1 MEGSID
7 HDKTHVGLL
16 FVAKDGLD
24 HLRIVRRMFISGGGS
39 PRSSYRIL
47 GFCMDLAAVRSAL
60 LLCLKDKRQEAHW
73 QRGFWIGLLWWMLFV
88 WSWSVA
94 GNNAFT
100 LWTFPVTAWTDLDGL
115 MFVR

>member
-1 MEGSID
+1 MIKRMWDFYLSPKMGWFIYGSFAW
-7 HDKTHVGLL
+7 GLFPAGAAQGAASVF
-16 FVAKDGLD
+16 FVL
-24 HLRIVRRMFISGGGS
+24 
-39 PRSSYRIL
+39 
-47 GFCMDLAAVRSAL
+47 CMDLAAIRSVL

>member
-1 MEGSID
+1 MIKRMWDFYLSPKMGWIIYGSFAW
-7 HDKTHVGLL
+7 GLFPAGAAQGAASVF
-16 FVAKDGLD
+16 FV
-24 HLRIVRRMFISGGGS
+24 
-39 PRSSYRIL
+39 
-47 GFCMDLAAVRSAL
+47 FCMNLAAIRSVL

-100 LWTFPVTAWTDLDGL
+100 LWTFPVTAWTDLAGL

>member
-1 MEGSID
+1 MWDFYLSPKMGWIIYGSFAW
-7 HDKTHVGLL
+7 GLFPAGAAQGAASVF
-16 FVAKDGLD
+16 FVL
-24 HLRIVRRMFISGGGS
+24 
-39 PRSSYRIL
+39 
-47 GFCMDLAAVRSAL
+47 CMDLAAIRSVL